1 MLRITSIIL
10 LGASLSSIV
19 FARPLSKE
27 SGWEF
32 TANVNVAYSSS
43 ESQFNTDDENA
54 VTEDL
59 YNSGQSRPNVLGYP
73 LLRLQYTLESLNT
86 QFYIGNSR
94 EQLATAQFQY
104 EFGVIYQFNDQSK
117 LTFAVFPE
125 YSFLNETWA
134 DPFLEDSARKITEE
148 NTAGARIAIDRLFS
162 GPLTLKYAIAS
173 SHIEDELSGQSQ
185 LSEQSDIALLRRD
198 SFYQK
203 IDVETMFP
211 ISKGMFLKSNFQYI
225 SRNAEGNANS
235 YQQYSG
241 QLSFLM
247 FREKHFL
254 LTAFKTGVRNYQ
266 QANPIFNDKQDLK
279 QTSVFSIYT
288 YKRPFN
294 WERWSWTMMAAY
306 KLERSNI
313 VFYNSNGLIVST
325 GITFKY

>member
-1 MLRITSIIL
+1 MLRIISVIF
-10 LGASLSSIV
+10 LGATLSSIV

-32 TANVNVAYSSS
+32 TANVNVAYSSG

-59 YNSGQSRPNVLGYP
+59 YNSGQPQSNALGYP

-86 QFYIGNSR
+86 QFYLGNSR

-104 EFGVIYQFNDQSK
+104 EFGIVHKFNDKSK
-117 LTFAVFPE
+117 LTFAFFPE

-134 DPFLEDSARKITEE
+134 DPFLEGSARKITEE
-148 NTAGARIAIDRLFS
+148 NTAGARIAIERFFG

-185 LSEQSDIALLRRD
+185 LSEQNDIALLRRD
-198 SFYQK
+198 SFYHK
-203 IDVETMFP
+203 VEVETMFP
-211 ISKGMFLKSNFQYI
+211 ISKGMFLKPNFQYMM
-225 SRNAEGNANS
+225 RNAEGNANS
-235 YQQYSG
+235 YQQYTG

-254 LTAFKTGVRNYQ
+254 LTAFKAGVRNYQ
-266 QANPIFNDKQDLK
+266 QVNPIFNDKQDLK
-279 QTSVFSIYT
+279 QTSIFSIYT
-288 YKRPFN
+288 YKKPFN
-294 WERWSWTMMAAY
+294 WQRWSLTLMAAY

-313 VFYNSNGLIVST
+313 IFYNSHGLIVST
-325 GITFKY
+325 GVTFQY